1 MVYSIE
7 NEKSQAT
14 PFSQSDLIR
23 ASQMIKRLAEE
34 HGVTEAEVRSD
45 LLEAMQ
51 AGMENSDPNVQE
63 KWTSFHYAGEKATA
77 EEFLAWVLSSA
88 AKKDY

>member
-1 MVYSIE
+1 MDYSIE
-7 NEKSQAT
+7 NEKIQAT
-14 PFSQSDLIR
+14 PYSKSDLIR
-23 ASQMIKRLAEE
+23 ASQMITRMAKE

-63 KWTSFHYAGEKATA
+63 KWKSFHYAGENATA
-77 EEFLAWVLSSA
+77 EEFLAWVFSSA
-88 AKKDY
+88 TKEFY

>member
-1 MVYSIE
+1 MDYSIE

-14 PFSQSDLIR
+14 PFSKSDLIK
-23 ASQMIKRLAEE
+23 ASQMIKRLAED

-63 KWTSFHYAGEKATA
+63 KWKSFHYASKKATA

-88 AKKDY
+88 TKKG

>member
-1 MVYSIE
+1 MDYSIE
-7 NEKSQAT
+7 NKKSQAT
-14 PFSQSDLIR
+14 SFPKSDLIR
-23 ASQMIKRLAEE
+23 ASQMITRLAEE

-51 AGMENSDPNVQE
+51 AGMENSDPNVQK
-63 KWTSFHYAGEKATA
+63 KWKSFHYAGEKATV

-88 AKKDY
+88 AKKGY

>member
-1 MVYSIE
+1 MDYSIE
-7 NEKSQAT
+7 NKRSQAT
-14 PFSQSDLIR
+14 PFSKSDLIR
-23 ASQMIKRLAEE
+23 ARHMITRLAEE

-51 AGMENSDPNVQE
+51 AGMENSAPNVQE
-63 KWTSFHYAGEKATA
+63 KWKSFHYAGENATA

-88 AKKDY
+88 TKEFY